1 MEELVSLLK
10 EKNLTL
16 SSIESLTGGLFASSI
31 TSFPGVSK
39 FFKGGVVTYWTSIKE
54 DVVHVSKEVIDSFGV
69 VSKECALEM
78 ARKGQVLLNSDVCIS
93 FTGNAGPSVMENK
106 EVGLVYIGLKIK
118 NKEFVKELHLQGE
131 RNFIRNKCIEEGCKF
146 IFENIF

>member
-16 SSIESLTGGLFASSI
+16 SSVESLTGGLFASRI
-31 TSFPGVSK
+31 TSFPGVSS

-54 DVVHVSKEVIDSFGV
+54 EVVHVSKEVIVQYGV

-78 ARKGQVLLNSDVCIS
+78 ARKGQVLLSSDICIS

-106 EVGLVYIGLKIK
+106 AVGLVYIGLKIK
-118 NKEFVKELHLQGE
+118 DKEFVKELRLQGD
-131 RNFIRNKCIEEGCKF
+131 RNEIRNKCIEEGCKF